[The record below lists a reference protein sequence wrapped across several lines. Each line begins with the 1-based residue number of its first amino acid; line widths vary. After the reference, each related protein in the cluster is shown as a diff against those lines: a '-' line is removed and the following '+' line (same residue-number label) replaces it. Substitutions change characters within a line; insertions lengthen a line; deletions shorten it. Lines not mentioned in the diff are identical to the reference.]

1 VLSKPA
7 QKSGGRIT
15 LQSEQR
21 LHSAVSSAANWLKPQ
36 QQEPEQE
43 RVADRVTTPVRA
55 PTVESDV
62 MVPLLRGVVT
72 AAFFFLSSGGL
83 FVWRGT
89 PAPFALATTCCAVGF
104 WLGWRGG
111 LNLSKDTL
119 HKIEEWLNVDLD
131 GDGHEGKP
139 PPRNVTVTVQ
149 DRRGK
154 SMVIKYLEPPL
165 SEEKLEAVAVA
176 VLVQGESFSRPGL
189 CERAGVLTQTEYNTL
204 AAWMEEKELVVK
216 LPNNQ
221 RELTDIGRNMLL
233 ELMPPLP

>member
-1 VLSKPA
+1 
-7 QKSGGRIT
+7 
-15 LQSEQR
+15 
-21 LHSAVSSAANWLKPQ
+21 
-36 QQEPEQE
+36 
-43 RVADRVTTPVRA
+43 
-55 PTVESDV
+55 
-62 MVPLLRGVVT
+62 
-72 AAFFFLSSGGL
+72 
-83 FVWRGT
+83 
-89 PAPFALATTCCAVGF
+89 
-104 WLGWRGG
+104 